1 MEPSTNRRSCF
12 VIAPVGAPVASL
24 LEALRK
30 SGFEPFFIS
39 DFLTSRQKE
48 SSKVR
53 AAFKSVD
60 VVIALLFTGYPL
72 ENVFF
77 ELGIAIGLAR
87 PTIVFAELS
96 ACLPTA
102 FGGIEIR
109 RANLSEPNQLVPEIN
124 QFLEPK
130 PTSSLEFRPIYDRPI
145 RKISEPRPRRERLL
159 EALRGLRESQSA
171 RLSDASLQQEL
182 TNVFTNAGVTVVQAP
197 HHGRSRSFEI
207 DLALWVD
214 GIQREIGNPVA
225 VEVKSRLSQ
234 GLLGEV
240 KSRLAQ
246 SLGSVGATA
255 GIIVHGGQSM
265 QLPDHVAQ
273 SAPLIFV
280 FSIDELANLL
290 QEQTLAN
297 LLKSSWHAAQAKSS

>member
-12 VIAPVGAPVASL
+12 VIAPVGAPVTSL
-24 LEALRK
+24 LEELRK
-30 SGFEPFFIS
+30 SRFEPFFIS

-60 VVIALLFTGYPL
+60 VVVALLFTEYPL

-87 PTIVFAELS
+87 PTIVFAEPG
-96 ACLPTA
+96 ARLPDA
-102 FGGIEIR
+102 FGGIQIR
-109 RANLSEPNQLVPEIN
+109 RVNLSEPNQLVPEIN
-124 QFLEPK
+124 RFLEPK
-130 PTSSLEFRPIYDRPI
+130 PTIQELRPIYDRPV
-145 RKISEPRPRRERLL
+145 RKISEPRPRRDRLID
-159 EALRGLRESQSA
+159 ALRGLQESQSA
-171 RLSDASLQQEL
+171 RLSDTSLQQEL
-182 TNVFTNAGVTVVQAP
+182 TNVFANAGATVVQAP
-197 HHGRSRSFEI
+197 HHGTSRFEI

-214 GIQREIGNPVA
+214 DIQREIGNPVA

-234 GLLGEV
+234 GLLSEV

-280 FSIDELANLL
+280 FSVDELANLL

-297 LLKSSWHAAQAKSS
+297 LLKSSWHAARARSS

>member
-1 MEPSTNRRSCF
+1 MEPSANRRSCF
-12 VIAPVGAPVASL
+12 VIAPVGAPVASF

-30 SGFEPFFIS
+30 SRFEPFFIS

-60 VVIALLFTGYPL
+60 LVVALLFTEYPL

-87 PTIVFAELS
+87 PTIVFAELD
-96 ACLPTA
+96 AHLPDA

-109 RANLSEPNQLVPEIN
+109 RANLSDSNQLVPEIN
-124 QFLEPK
+124 RFLEPK
-130 PTSSLEFRPIYDRPI
+130 PSTHEIRPIYDRPI
-145 RKISEPRPRRERLL
+145 RQINEPRPRRERLL
-159 EALRGLRESQSA
+159 DALRALRESQSA
-171 RLSDASLQQEL
+171 RMSEASLQREL
-182 TNVFTNAGVTVVQAP
+182 TNVFTNAGATVVQAP
-197 HHGRSRSFEI
+197 HHGSSRTFEI

-214 GIQREIGNPVA
+214 DIQKEIGNPVV

-234 GLLGEV
+234 DSLGRV

-265 QLPDHVAQ
+265 QLPHHVAQ

-280 FSIDELANLL
+280 FSVDELANLL
-290 QEQTLAN
+290 QEHTLAN
-297 LLKSSWHAAQAKSS
+297 LLKSSWQAAQAKSS

>member
-12 VIAPVGAPVASL
+12 VIAPVGAPVSSL
-24 LEALRK
+24 LEVLRK
-30 SGFEPFFIS
+30 SRFEPFFIS

-60 VVIALLFTGYPL
+60 VVVALFFTEYPL

-87 PTIVFAELS
+87 PTIVFAEPTVR
-96 ACLPTA
+96 LPDA
-102 FGGIEIR
+102 FGGIQIR
-109 RANLSEPNQLVPEIN
+109 RANLAEPNQLVPEIN
-124 QFLEPK
+124 RFLEPK
-130 PTSSLEFRPIYDRPI
+130 SRSQELLPIYDRPI
-145 RKISEPRPRRERLL
+145 RKISEPHPRRERLL
-159 EALRGLRESQSA
+159 EALRGLQVSQSA

-182 TNVFTNAGVTVVQAP
+182 TNVFTNAGATVVQAP
-197 HHGRSRSFEI
+197 HHGTSRSFEI

-214 GIQREIGNPVA
+214 DIQKEIGNPVV

-234 GLLGEV
+234 DLLGAV

-280 FSIDELANLL
+280 FSVDELATLL

-297 LLKSSWHAAQAKSS
+297 LLKSSWHAARARSS